1 MQSPTDQVTR
11 DIGLDLR
18 FTFHALRRSRT
29 RGIPHRAIEAAIE
42 FGMMR
47 STCGADFFTLGWRE
61 VRLYAELGIDLS
73 RWVGIEVVCARS
85 GEVITVYRNKNPRA
99 LRDKAGR
106 HQAA

>member
-1 MQSPTDQVTR
+1 MQAHPDQAAR
-11 DIGLDLR
+11 DIGLDLNL
-18 FTFHALRRSRT
+18 TFHALRRSRT
-29 RGIPHRAIEAAIE
+29 RGIPQRAIEATLD
-42 FGMMR
+42 FGRVR
-47 STCGADFFTLGWRE
+47 STRGADFFTLGWRE
-61 VRLYAELGIDLS
+61 VRHYAELGIDLS